1 MNKLPCDLNVHIPA
15 HIFDEIDYYVQST
28 KEEISGMGRIVRD
41 GNTLRVTKVYLPK
54 QENSGTSTD
63 LDEDSMAS
71 LMYESRDDEGDLN
84 FWWHSHNVM
93 PAFWSGTDDATINDL
108 GKNGYIVATV
118 FNHKREYKT
127 AYYQGDN
134 GFLPAILID
143 DIPTSFHGVVN
154 EEKAKQWDKNIEDNV
169 VEKRWMPSYNKKG
182 KKSIKD
188 KKSYYDPSNWDD
200 WDDDVWAQGKEWSVD
215 KQVWEWPQDHPKYK
229 TGTLLGNA
237 VTTEPQTLAC
247 LIGFSDSVM
256 WEDLYCEH
264 EQVDELEVEDDKLLA
279 YYHIYDGDYQ
289 KALTALMV
297 EYSEQENKRVV

>member
-41 GNTLRVTKVYLPK
+41 GNTLRVTKIYLPK
-54 QENSGTSTD
+54 QENTGSTTD
-63 LDEDSMAS
+63 LDEDAMAS

-84 FWWHSHNVM
+84 FWWHSHNTM
-93 PAFWSGTDDATINDL
+93 PAFWSGTDDATITDL
-108 GKNGYIVATV
+108 GSNGYIVATV

-134 GFLPAILID
+134 GFLPAIYID

-154 EEKAKQWDKNIEDNV
+154 EERAKQWDKNIKENV
-169 VEKRWMPSYNKKG
+169 VERKYMPVANKKWV
-182 KKSIKD
+182 KKE
-188 KKSYYDPSNWDD
+188 KKKAKTYYNPTNWD
-200 WDDDVWAQGKEWSVD
+200 WDEGLWEQGKEWDSLS
-215 KQVWEWPQDHPKYK
+215 QQWEWPENMGNKK
-229 TGTLLGNA
+229 TILGND
-237 VTTEPQTLAC
+237 TPQTLSC
-247 LIGFSDSVM
+247 LIGFTDAVM

-264 EQVDELEVEDDKLLA
+264 ENVSETEVDDDKLLA

-297 EYSEQENKRVV
+297 EYSERENKRVV